1 MKKYFLIITMM
12 CVGAVAYAQ
21 EKIYSIVTCPAEDPS
36 QSMNISWAAE
46 EEGSYVLYA
55 PVNDKNWR
63 KVSKAIPQERL
74 CTTYD
79 SIYSKAADGKNIYER
94 VRFTKCDATLT
105 HLKAGTEYKYRIY
118 IKGKAESEEYRFKT
132 AGKDKW
138 SAYVIS
144 DFHTYTPLPKR
155 LDAAMAMM
163 DRLNE
168 YDKKGEW
175 TLHLGDVTAWGGSY
189 SFWKA
194 MYEKDHFKKYMWA
207 GVNGNH
213 DNMTRVN
220 GQSHEFFRDANFY
233 PRNGYAGQE
242 GVCYHFTYGGV
253 LFIMLNNE
261 AMHKVE
267 GQEAAKAWVEKV
279 VKENPARYVVV
290 CEHYQWFMG
299 ANGKASHYAR
309 WSELFDRLGVDL
321 ALAGNNHIYVRTAP
335 VYAGKETDGTK
346 GTVYLQT
353 PSSDNERGVS
363 CPPEF
368 SHNTDIIKYRWAEGG
383 QTVGGVHMDVNKK
396 RMVLT
401 LLDRNGNVLDKA
413 TVLAKKK

>member
-1 MKKYFLIITMM
+1 
-12 CVGAVAYAQ
+12 
-21 EKIYSIVTCPAEDPS
+21 
-36 QSMNISWAAE
+36 
-46 EEGSYVLYA
+46 
-55 PVNDKNWR
+55 
-63 KVSKAIPQERL
+63 
-74 CTTYD
+74 
-79 SIYSKAADGKNIYER
+79 
-94 VRFTKCDATLT
+94 
-105 HLKAGTEYKYRIY
+105 
-118 IKGKAESEEYRFKT
+118 
-132 AGKDKW
+132 
-138 SAYVIS
+138 
-144 DFHTYTPLPKR
+144 
-155 LDAAMAMM
+155 
-163 DRLNE
+163 
-168 YDKKGEW
+168 
-175 TLHLGDVTAWGGSY
+175 
-189 SFWKA
+189 
-194 MYEKDHFKKYMWA
+194 
-207 GVNGNH
+207 
-213 DNMTRVN
+213 
-220 GQSHEFFRDANFY
+220 
-233 PRNGYAGQE
+233 
-242 GVCYHFTYGGV
+242 
-253 LFIMLNNE
+253 MLNNE
-261 AMHKVE
+261 AMHTVE